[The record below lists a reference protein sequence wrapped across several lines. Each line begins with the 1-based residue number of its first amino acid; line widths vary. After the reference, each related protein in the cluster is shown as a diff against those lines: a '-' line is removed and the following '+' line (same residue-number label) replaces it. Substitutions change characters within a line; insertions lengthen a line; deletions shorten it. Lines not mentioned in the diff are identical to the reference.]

1 MGSYHAV
8 GAAFIFILSAAISP
22 FTQQSI
28 KSYACQRPLHN
39 ISASMPAA
47 SYIDSQSVV
56 VGGRTNLLYP
66 DLKMMTAALEGI
78 VGSANNSR
86 TVPFDCPTGDC
97 DFAPYSS
104 LAYCSSCTDI
114 TSRVQEH
121 LDPLY
126 LESGMIHT
134 LNYTVPGQD
143 CRLSF
148 KSVDGYPVL
157 GTDSLSG
164 VTRNHLSIC
173 PWDKTIPNNRS
184 ATSFMV
190 MSLSRANCSQNHKD
204 GFSKGAD
211 CVGHPEQ
218 LPSLANLSGLV
229 AMNCTLGLCVRDYTG
244 RVRNGLLHET
254 MTNSLAPSRL
264 PEEAHTGLYKIL
276 KLPCT
281 VDSETYDIS
290 NISQVPSAAGRS
302 FTIVNLNGRSVTAP
316 LECVFSTNADV
327 PLAIGHFLHVGL
339 LQPKRASE
347 QSEDDEGGTCS
358 LNSVDES
365 SFCDPWYL
373 EPLFRSGRPTA
384 ATISSD
390 MDGLAVGI
398 SNRMR
403 AVGSN
408 AYGDGPGAVLGTAI
422 QTTVCVRVDWPWLLF
437 PASLVLL
444 TTVLFVAVLVTARHS
459 QVADGQPVWK
469 SSAVVA
475 FFHGID
481 ERSHRPARTTGDIV
495 CPVVSA
501 HDEET
506 NPASASSLRGKGHQD
521 LMTLESMHAK
531 AKKVVVKLETAAPG
545 HRGFFIVNEEEN
557 NHLAGSN
564 KQEGQRCSTDSH
576 RSAETLPLHQPP
588 RNIRLHE
595 QSRTPS
601 HVDLDIG
608 LAPPICGSMDPSAQN
623 DLHDGLERET

>member
-1 MGSYHAV
+1 M
-8 GAAFIFILSAAISP
+8 GAAFIFILLAAIAP

-47 SYIDSQSVV
+47 SYIDSRSVV

-78 VGSANNSR
+78 VSSANNSR

-126 LESGMIHT
+126 LEPVMIHT
-134 LNYTVPGQD
+134 WNYTVPGQD

-148 KSVDGYPVL
+148 KSVEGKPEL
-157 GTDSLSG
+157 GTSSFSG
-164 VTRNHLSIC
+164 VTRSHLNIC

-190 MSLSRANCSQNHKD
+190 MSLSRANCSQIHED
-204 GFSKGAD
+204 GFSKNVG

-218 LPSLANLSGLV
+218 LPSLANVSGLV

-244 RVRNGLLHET
+244 RVRNGVLHET
-254 MTNSLAPSRL
+254 VTNSLAPSML
-264 PEEAHTGLYKIL
+264 PEEAHTAMYKIL
-276 KLPCT
+276 KLPCI
-281 VDSETYDIS
+281 VDSETYDTS
-290 NISQVPSAAGRS
+290 NISQIPSAPGRNL
-302 FTIVNLNGRSVTAP
+302 TVVNLDGRNITAP
-316 LECVFSTNADV
+316 LECVFATNADL

-339 LQPKRASE
+339 LQTKRAKE
-347 QSEDDEGGTCS
+347 QGGEDEGGTCS
-358 LNSVDES
+358 LNSVDGS

-384 ATISSD
+384 GTISSD
-390 MDGLAVGI
+390 MDGIAVGI

-408 AYGDGPGAVLGTAI
+408 AYGDGPGVVLGTVI

-437 PASLVLL
+437 PAALVLL
-444 TTVLFVAVLVTARHS
+444 TVILFVMVLIKARHS
-459 QVADGQPVWK
+459 EVADGQPVWK
-469 SSAVVA
+469 SSAVVP
-475 FFHGID
+475 FFHGVNGQFHKPACATRD
-481 ERSHRPARTTGDIV
+481 TARPV
-495 CPVVSA
+495 LSV
-501 HDEET
+501 HDQEN
-506 NPASASSLRGKGHQD
+506 NPESASSLRGEGHQD
-521 LMTLESMHAK
+521 LMTLERMHAK
-531 AKKVVVKLETAAPG
+531 ARKVVVRLETSAPG
-545 HRGFFIVNEEEN
+545 QRGFVIMNEEN
-557 NHLAGSN
+557 DDQMCSN
-564 KQEGQRCSTDSH
+564 KQRNQQFPADSF
-576 RSAETLPLHQPP
+576 RNGETLPLH
-588 RNIRLHE
+588 RVSSNIRLHE
-595 QSRTPS
+595 QSTTLS
-601 HVDLDIG
+601 HVDLGNG
-608 LAPPICGSMDPSAQN
+608 LPPSVRGSTDRSFRNSLQ
-623 DLHDGLERET
+623 DGPERGT